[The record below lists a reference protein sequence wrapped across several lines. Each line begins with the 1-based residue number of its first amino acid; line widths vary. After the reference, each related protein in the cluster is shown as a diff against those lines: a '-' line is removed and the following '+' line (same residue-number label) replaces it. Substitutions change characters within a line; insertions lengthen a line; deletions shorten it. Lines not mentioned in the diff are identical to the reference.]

1 MREAALIGGETW
13 RAIRI
18 RLNRCPSRYAENE
31 QNSEMEVKMTQYY
44 VDDDCLTVVLPS
56 ELDDHS
62 CQSIREEVLQYL
74 AEDNIFCL
82 IFDFSNTVFMDSSG
96 IGVIISC
103 CRHIRKVG
111 GEMMIQNESGRV
123 KRLLRISG
131 IYQLTN
137 PVSIL
142 GDE

>member
-1 MREAALIGGETW
+1 
-13 RAIRI
+13 
-18 RLNRCPSRYAENE
+18 
-31 QNSEMEVKMTQYY
+31 MTQYY
-44 VDDDCLTVVLPS
+44 VSGDCLTVVLPE

-62 CQSIREEVLQYL
+62 CQSIRWQVLQYL
-74 AEDNIFCL
+74 QEDDIDCL

-103 CRHIRKVG
+103 CRHVRKIG
-111 GEMMIQNESGRV
+111 GEMMIQNESGRI

-137 PVSIL
+137 TMGVL